1 MKDIKKGEEVYY
13 DYALTESSPEFE
25 LHCKCGKA
33 SCRGIIKGTDY
44 QKKELQ
50 EKYGN
55 HFLPHILK
63 KIEEEKGKQ

>member
-25 LHCKCGKA
+25 LHCKCGKP

-63 KIEEEKGKQ
+63 KIEEEKAKQ